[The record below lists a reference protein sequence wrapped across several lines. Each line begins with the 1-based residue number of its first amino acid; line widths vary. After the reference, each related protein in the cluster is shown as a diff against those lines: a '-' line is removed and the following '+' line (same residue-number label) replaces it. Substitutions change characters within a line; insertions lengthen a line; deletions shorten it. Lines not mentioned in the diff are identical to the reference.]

1 MPDAEDDKAANLES
15 SDDANL
21 GKGFAQIL
29 HDRAR
34 KASEEIHK
42 LLLTFSAGI
51 LAVYFF
57 ALTSNNELQLTNSQK
72 ILCIIGI
79 GLMGSS
85 ILTGLYGLFADTKRN
100 YYWARSIQEKNE
112 AKRIALHDTYKSWL
126 KLQRL
131 CRPMLCILFLSGV
144 LITIAYI
151 VLRIIGV

>member
-1 MPDAEDDKAANLES
+1 MTDTEDDRVASSES
-15 SDDANL
+15 KDDDTL

-57 ALTSNNELQLTNSQK
+57 ALTSNDELQLTNSQK
-72 ILCIIGI
+72 VLCIIGI

-85 ILTGLYGLFADTKRN
+85 ILAGLYGLFADTKRN
-100 YYWARSIQEKNE
+100 YYWARSIQENDE
-112 AKRIALHDTYKSWL
+112 TKRIVLHNTYRSWL
-126 KLQRL
+126 RLQRL
-131 CRPMLCILFLSGV
+131 CRPMLCILFLLGV
-144 LITIAYI
+144 LITIAYMI
-151 VLRIIGV
+151 LRIIGV